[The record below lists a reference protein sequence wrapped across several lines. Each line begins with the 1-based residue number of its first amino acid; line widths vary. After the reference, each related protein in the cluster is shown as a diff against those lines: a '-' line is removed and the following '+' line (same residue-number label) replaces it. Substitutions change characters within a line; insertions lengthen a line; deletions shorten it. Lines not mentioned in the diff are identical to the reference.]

1 MGEIIPQVLNG
12 TTNGLHKA
20 KRKLWTHPD
29 PESTRMA
36 EFKRGVN
43 QRYGLK
49 LKNYDYLYKWS
60 IDDIGSFWGEVWD
73 FTGIT
78 ASKHYDKVHKSSRD
92 QYRPMDFSC

>member
-1 MGEIIPQVLNG
+1 MGELIPQVLNC

-20 KRKLWTHPD
+20 KRKLWTDPD

-36 EFKRGVN
+36 EFKRVVN
-43 QRYGLK
+43 QKYGLK
-49 LKNYDYLYKWS
+49 LKNYDDLYKWS

-78 ASKHYDKVHKSSRD
+78 ASKHYDEVC
-92 QYRPMDFSC
+92 Q